1 MSDRPILVMAGGTGG
16 HVFPGLAVARA
27 LIDQDVPV
35 TWLGSPNGLES
46 TLVPPTGI
54 PIEYVSIGGLR
65 GKGIRTRIAAPF
77 RLAYA
82 LVQSLAIMI
91 RVWPRAVL
99 GLGGFVTGPA
109 GLAAWIVRR
118 PLVIHE
124 QNAVAGYTNRI
135 LSRLAKDVL
144 EAFPG
149 GFPQKIGAR
158 AIGNPVRREISDLP
172 DPAQRMGGRTGRL
185 RLLVFGGSQ
194 GSLCLNQTVPAALA
208 LIPESI
214 RPQVRHQAGPHT
226 LEIARSAY
234 RDEGVDGNVT
244 PFIDDMAEAYEWA
257 DLAICRSGALTVSEL
272 AAAGLGSILVPFP
285 AAVDDHQTRN
295 AAFLVDAG
303 AALIVQEADLDAAK
317 LAEILERIIED
328 EGRALVMASAARR
341 LAQPDSLDQLK
352 TACLRAAGMGIAA

>member
-1 MSDRPILVMAGGTGG
+1 MAGGTGG

-27 LIDQDVPV
+27 LVEQDIPV
-35 TWLGSPNGLES
+35 TWLGSLNGLEA

-65 GKGIRTRIAAPF
+65 GKGLLTRIAAPF

-82 LVQSLAIMI
+82 LVQSLTIMI
-91 RVWPRAVL
+91 RLWPRAVL

-135 LSRLAKDVL
+135 LSRLATDVL

-149 GFPQKIGAR
+149 GFPHKVGAR

-172 DPAQRMGGRTGRL
+172 NPIQRMGGRTGRF

-194 GSLCLNQTVPAALA
+194 GSLCLNRIVPSALA

-226 LEIARSAY
+226 LEVARSAY
-234 RDEGVDGNVT
+234 RNEGVQGRVT

-295 AAFLVDAG
+295 AAFLVDAD
-303 AALIVQEADLDAAK
+303 AARLVQEADLDAAK
-317 LAEILERIIED
+317 LAELLTQIIED
-328 EGRALVMASAARR
+328 EGRALAMARAARHM
-341 LAQPDSLDQLK
+341 AQPDALDQLQ
-352 TACLRAAGMGIAA
+352 TACLKAAGMGVAA

>member
-27 LIDQDVPV
+27 LIEQDIPV
-35 TWLGSPNGLES
+35 TWLGSLNGLEA

-65 GKGIRTRIAAPF
+65 GKGMLTRIVAPF

-82 LVQSLAIMI
+82 LFQSLIIMI
-91 RVWPRAVL
+91 RLWPRAVL

-109 GLAAWIVRR
+109 GLAAWLVRR

-124 QNAVAGYTNRI
+124 QNAIAGYTNRI
-135 LSRLAKDVL
+135 LSRMAQDVL

-149 GFPQKIGAR
+149 GFPEKVGAR
-158 AIGNPVRREISDLP
+158 AIGNPVRREISGLP
-172 DPAQRMGGRTGRL
+172 NPVQRMGDRTGRL

-194 GSLCLNQTVPAALA
+194 GSLCLNKVVPSALA

-226 LEIARSAY
+226 LDVARSAY
-234 RDEGVDGNVT
+234 RDEGVDGFVT
-244 PFIDDMAEAYEWA
+244 PFIDDMAEAYAWA

-272 AAAGLGSILVPFP
+272 AAAGVGSVLIPFP
-285 AAVDDHQTRN
+285 HAVDDHQTRN
-295 AAFLVDAG
+295 AEYLVEAG
-303 AALIVQEADLDAAK
+303 AAVLVQESETDAQSLSAV
-317 LAEILERIIED
+317 LGSLMSDRTGLLEMAT
-328 EGRALVMASAARR
+328 RARSVSVPDSAARVAD
-341 LAQPDSLDQLK
+341 LCMEYQ
-352 TACLRAAGMGIAA
+352 AA

>member
-27 LIDQDVPV
+27 LVEQDIPV
-35 TWLGSPNGLES
+35 TWLGSLNGLEA

-65 GKGIRTRIAAPF
+65 GKGMLTRIVAPF

-82 LVQSLAIMI
+82 LFQSLIIMI
-91 RVWPRAVL
+91 RLWPRAVL

-109 GLAAWIVRR
+109 GLAAWLVRR

-124 QNAVAGYTNRI
+124 QNAIAGYTNRI
-135 LSRLAKDVL
+135 LSRMAQDVL

-149 GFPQKIGAR
+149 GFPEKVGAR
-158 AIGNPVRREISDLP
+158 AIGNPVRREISGLP
-172 DPAQRMGGRTGRL
+172 NPVQRMGDRTGRL

-194 GSLCLNQTVPAALA
+194 GSLCLNKVVPSALA

-226 LEIARSAY
+226 LDVARSAY
-234 RDEGVDGNVT
+234 RDEGVDGFVT
-244 PFIDDMAEAYEWA
+244 PFIDDMAEAYAWA

-295 AAFLVDAG
+295 AAFLVDAD
-303 AALIVQEADLDAAK
+303 AARLVQEADLDAAK
-317 LAEILERIIED
+317 LAELLTQVIND
-328 EGRALVMASAARR
+328 EGRALAMASAARR
-341 LAQPDSLDQLK
+341 MAQPDALEQLE
-352 TACLRAAGMGIAA
+352 TACLKAAGMGVAA

>member
-194 GSLCLNQTVPAALA
+194 GSLCLNKTVPAALA

-328 EGRALVMASAARR
+328 EGRALAMASAARR
-341 LAQPDSLDQLK
+341 LAQPDSLDQLM
-352 TACLRAAGMGIAA
+352 TACLRAAGMSIAA

>member
-1 MSDRPILVMAGGTGG
+1 MSDRPIVVMAGGTGG

-27 LIDQDVPV
+27 LIEQDVPV
-35 TWLGSPNGLES
+35 VWLGSQNGLEA

-54 PIEYVSIGGLR
+54 PIEYVSVGGLR
-65 GKGIRTRIAAPF
+65 GKGVRTRIAAPF
-77 RLAYA
+77 RLVFA
-82 LVQSLAIMI
+82 LAQSLAIMI
-91 RVWPRAVL
+91 RLWPRAVL

-135 LSRLAKDVL
+135 LSRMARDVL

-149 GFPQKIGAR
+149 GFPDKVGAR

-172 DPAQRMGGRTGRL
+172 NPVQRMDGRTGRM

-194 GSLCLNQTVPAALA
+194 GSLCLNKIVPAALA

-226 LEIARSAY
+226 LEVARSAY
-234 RDEGVDGNVT
+234 RDEGVEGFVT

-295 AAFLVDAG
+295 AAFLVDAD
-303 AALIVQEADLDAAK
+303 AARLVQEADLDAKK
-317 LAEILERIIED
+317 LAGILTRIVED
-328 EGRALVMASAARR
+328 DGRTLAMASAARR
-341 LAQPDSLDQLK
+341 LAQPDAVNQLEA
-352 TACLRAAGMGIAA
+352 ACLRAAGMGIAA